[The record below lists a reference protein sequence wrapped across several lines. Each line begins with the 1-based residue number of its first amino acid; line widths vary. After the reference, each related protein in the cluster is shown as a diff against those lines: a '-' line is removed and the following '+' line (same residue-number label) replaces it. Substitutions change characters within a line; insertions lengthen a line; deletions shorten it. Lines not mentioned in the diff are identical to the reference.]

1 VTVFG
6 ERVALAGLAP
16 GRQREFKRDYAAYSP
31 PTPKQSTHTQ
41 ILGIM
46 RSGIDSRGADVYKS
60 FVYEILKLNSFWL
73 AVFGCPGS

>member
-1 VTVFG
+1 VFG

-31 PTPKQSTHTQ
+31 PTPKSSIPG
-41 ILGIM
+41 IL
-46 RSGIDSRGADVYKS
+46 RSGIDSRGVEVYKS